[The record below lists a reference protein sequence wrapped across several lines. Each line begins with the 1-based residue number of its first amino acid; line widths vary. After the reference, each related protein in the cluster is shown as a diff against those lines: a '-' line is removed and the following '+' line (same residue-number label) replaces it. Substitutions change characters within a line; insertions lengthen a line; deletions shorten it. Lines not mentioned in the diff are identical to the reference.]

1 MSARLARIPEHS
13 MTLTEADNLSTA
25 EAIRAAE
32 AKTSAELFC
41 VVAPE
46 VSNYR
51 FVPFGWASALALFV
65 PFPLIQATT
74 WSATTIYIWQL
85 AVFAAVAVG
94 LSKRSIRFSLV
105 PRRTRRARAHELA
118 MRQFR
123 AQGLHQTTQRTGV
136 MIFVALAERHAEI
149 VADARINEKIAPELW
164 QPVIDTITAA
174 VRAGQVTAGLGKAIA
189 QAGDLL
195 AAHFPPGA
203 INQDELPNKLV
214 VL

>member
-1 MSARLARIPEHS
+1 LVKAARIPEHT
-13 MTLTEADNLSTA
+13 MTLTEADNLRVA

-41 VVAPE
+41 VVTPE

-74 WSATTIYIWQL
+74 WSATTIYVWQL
-85 AVFAAVAVG
+85 AVFAAVVVA
-94 LSKRSIRFSLV
+94 LSQRSVRFSLV
-105 PRRTRRARAHELA
+105 PRRTRRGRAHELA

-123 AQGLHQTTQRTGV
+123 AQGLHQTAQRTGV
-136 MIFVALAERHAEI
+136 MIFAALAERHVEI
-149 VADARINEKIAPELW
+149 VADARIDEKITPEQW

-174 VRAGQVTAGLGKAIA
+174 IRAGQVGGGLVKAIG
-189 QAGDLL
+189 QCGELL
-195 AAHFPPGA
+195 AAPFPPGA